1 MNTKWMKLVNDITE
15 TAEKWKRDNRNFL
28 VVVDNPKENNY
39 HAALHGSYEE
49 IARMIATIMLRKGAF
64 ADAMMHAVQIFMT
77 QRNKESQ

>member
-1 MNTKWMKLVNDITE
+1 METKWMKVVNDITE

-39 HAALHGSYEE
+39 HAALYGSYEE
-49 IARMIATIMLRKGAF
+49 IARVLATIMLRKNAF

-77 QRNKESQ
+77 QKNKG